1 VPEMLAAVTAR
12 TFETIAA
19 AAPPGV
25 EVRALGDGV
34 ALDGV
39 GFLLPD
45 YSDRRAVERLGE
57 LPALE
62 VVQLLSA
69 GTDWI
74 ERRVPAGVVLCNSR
88 GSRDVPVAEW
98 VLGAL
103 LGAQTGLLYASRAR
117 RWESWQPRELLGAR
131 VVILGMGAI
140 GAAVAA
146 RLAPFGAEV
155 VGIASRA
162 RPGVL
167 GVDALADELP
177 RADAL
182 VVLTPLTD
190 ATRGLVGAAELAAL
204 PDGSIVANA
213 ARGPVLD
220 ADALLAEA
228 ASGRL
233 RVVVDVTDPEPLPA
247 DHPLWSARG
256 TLAITP
262 HVAGDTPQADER
274 AARFAALN
282 LGRWARGEPLE
293 AVVRAG

>member
-1 VPEMLAAVTAR
+1 MLAAVTAR
-12 TFETIAA
+12 TLEIVAA
-19 AAPPGV
+19 QAPPGV
-25 EVRALGDGV
+25 EVRAIGDGGD
-34 ALDGV
+34 LDGV

-45 YSDRRAVERLGE
+45 SGADRHVLEGLGD
-57 LPALE
+57 LPGLQ
-62 VVQLLSA
+62 VVQVLSA

-74 ERRVPAGVVLCNSR
+74 EPHLPTGVTLCNAR
-88 GSRDVPVAEW
+88 GTRDVPVAEW

-103 LGAQTGLLYASRAR
+103 LGAQTGLLHTAHAR
-117 RWESWQPRELLGAR
+117 RWEPWQPRELLGSR
-131 VVILGMGAI
+131 VVILGMGSI

-167 GVDALADELP
+167 GIESLPEALP

-182 VVLTPLTD
+182 VVLTPLTE

-204 PDGSIVANA
+204 PDGAILANA
-213 ARGPVLD
+213 ARGAVVD
-220 ADALLAEA
+220 AGALLAEA

-233 RVVVDVTDPEPLPA
+233 RVVLDVTDPEPLP
-247 DHPLWSARG
+247 DEHPLWSAPG

-262 HVAGDTPQADER
+262 HVAGDTQPADER

-282 LGRWARGEPLE
+282 LVRWARGEPLE

>member
-1 VPEMLAAVTAR
+1 MLAAVTAR
-12 TFETIAA
+12 TFEIVAA
-19 AAPPGV
+19 QAPPDV
-25 EVRALGDGV
+25 EVRTLGDGV

-45 YSDRRAVERLGE
+45 SGADRPVVERLGE

-62 VVQLLSA
+62 VVQVLSA

-74 ERRVPAGVVLCNSR
+74 EPHLPAGVVLCNAR

-103 LGAQTGLLYASRAR
+103 LGAQTGLLHAARDR
-117 RWESWQPRELLGAR
+117 RWNPRQPRELLGAR
-131 VVILGMGAI
+131 VVILGMGSI
-140 GAAVAA
+140 GTAVAA
-146 RLAPFGAEV
+146 RLAPFGARV
-155 VGIASRA
+155 VGIASRE

-167 GVDALADELP
+167 GVEALADELP

-190 ATRGLVGAAELAAL
+190 ATRGLVGAAELAVL
-204 PDGSIVANA
+204 PDGAIVANA
-213 ARGPVLD
+213 ARGPVVD

-233 RVVVDVTDPEPLPA
+233 RVVLDVTDPEPLP
-247 DHPLWSARG
+247 DGHPLWSAPG

-262 HVAGDTPQADER
+262 HVAGDSPQADER

-282 LGRWARGEPLE
+282 LGRWARGESLD